1 MKNKKNEIDELQRQ
15 MADIMEKMGD
25 LANAYRNLNLQ
36 QKKLKTELMIKVT
49 NNNYTQHKELIKCK
63 NSYDIISLNVAS
75 FLKEQRIPIKAKE
88 IHRFLT
94 EEKNHTISYKNLQ
107 NNYLPRMN
115 RDSKV
120 NVERAYRG
128 FWQYRNQLGV
138 RNQEY

>member
-63 NSYDIISLNVAS
+63 IAMTL
-75 FLKEQRIPIKAKE
+75 F
-88 IHRFLT
+88 H
-94 EEKNHTISYKNLQ
+94 
-107 NNYLPRMN
+107 
-115 RDSKV
+115 
-120 NVERAYRG
+120 
-128 FWQYRNQLGV
+128 
-138 RNQEY
+138 